1 MWDDVK
7 EARWNDRQIISI
19 CSHVILNGTKWSEES
34 QRFFASLRMTV
45 AACLRTATLLMS
57 RHSSVSPQRVDAT
70 GFGLLSKQIHNVA

>member
-34 QRFFASLRMTV
+34 QRFFASLRMTGYQD
-45 AACLRTATLLMS
+45 LFY
-57 RHSSVSPQRVDAT
+57 SVLQ
-70 GFGLLSKQIHNVA
+70 